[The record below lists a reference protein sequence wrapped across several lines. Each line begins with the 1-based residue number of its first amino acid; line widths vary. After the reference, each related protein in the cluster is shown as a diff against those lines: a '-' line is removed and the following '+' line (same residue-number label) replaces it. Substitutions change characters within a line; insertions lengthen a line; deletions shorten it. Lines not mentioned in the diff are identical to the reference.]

1 MNDRT
6 LPDATPSGYAEVRRA
21 LADGVRM
28 LTSDVFD
35 TLVWRPV
42 AEPRHLWP
50 HLGEH
55 LLHLGVLPRDVT
67 PTHFADVR
75 VRAEARARIPHHVP
89 GRSPE
94 TSIEEIWGEM
104 PGEWLGGRTVDE
116 LVAEELAVEAALL
129 RRHEPAL
136 ALLRDARAAG
146 IRVVLVSDTYLS
158 AAQLR
163 SLLAAVGV
171 GPEHFDDVVT
181 SRDHDTAKAD
191 GLLRIALEASGVPAR
206 AVLHIG
212 DNEVSDGLAALDAGL
227 RFVHLAVPSR
237 SDAMGGV
244 AESLVLHSADHATD
258 AGRSA
263 AVRETLLG
271 HDGAAS
277 EPAYQFGAAVAGPA
291 MAGFAAWAS
300 LTTERLGAGAVH
312 CLLREGGTIA
322 ELIRRVRPDGPTP
335 VEMHSSRWGVLR
347 AAVISGTPDE
357 LYAALARRADF
368 RAEHVSEAFDVDLAL
383 VRSVVGDGPHDHR
396 MRALALDAIAAHDV
410 LRGEIVAAS
419 ARLRAGLEAYLGAT
433 LHGGIHSDEP
443 IVVCDIGW
451 SGMIQQGLTRVVRG
465 MGIDREVIGL
475 YSALT
480 PAGEERVSRGAR
492 MLAYMPS
499 RGGHGRADDAAAVII
514 RNPEILERVMTPAT
528 GTLLGFSASGEPICK
543 DTTEERHPSL
553 DLARG
558 GLLDFATVAAPTI
571 REHLATWTD
580 DVGFRIAL
588 EESVAAVLRS
598 PDRRLA
604 EQLGKWHHDD
614 VAGTAS
620 EVLAASW
627 FERLLPFA
635 NAHDLASVPMT
646 DVFWLPGLAA
656 VASEPLAAQL
666 RAVQA
671 GASSELLCP
680 PNRLGVAT
688 ITAYPQGSLRA
699 AGQWRDTPRTAPEGW
714 SLVTMRCTVPS
725 LRSVV
730 VQPCETGGV
739 VEFGIVGVEWTTADG
754 AVHASVVDDLAAPAS
769 GVGVRIVSGR
779 LLGSRTV
786 GFAQGGHLLVTP
798 PSALAASITSVRLDV
813 AYRGITLD
821 AAARRVVEPPFL
833 RTAPRRLAQWAK
845 ARLRGP
851 VRRILDRRAA
861 RASRPTR

>member
-55 LLHLGVLPRDVT
+55 LLRLGALPHDVT
-67 PTHFADVR
+67 PSHFAEVR
-75 VRAEARARIPHHVP
+75 VRAEARARIPHHVV

-104 PGEWLGGRTVDE
+104 PDGWRGGRTIGE
-116 LVAEELAVEAALL
+116 LVAEELAVEGSML

-136 ALLRDARAAG
+136 ALLREARTAG
-146 IRVVLVSDTYLS
+146 VKVVLVSDTYLS
-158 AAQLR
+158 AIQLR
-163 SLLAAVGV
+163 SLLAAAGV
-171 GPEHFDDVVT
+171 GPEHYDDVVT

-191 GLLRIALEASGVPAR
+191 GLLRIALDAAGVPAR
-206 AVLHIG
+206 ASLHIG

-227 RFVHLAVPSR
+227 RFVHLAVPR
-237 SDAMGGV
+237 SLDALHGT
-244 AESLVLHSADHATD
+244 ADSFALHSADHATD
-258 AGRSA
+258 AGRA
-263 AVRETLLG
+263 AMVRETLLRHEG
-271 HDGAAS
+271 TAVQ
-277 EPAYQFGAAVAGPA
+277 PAYQFGASVAGPA
-291 MAGFAAWAS
+291 MAGFATWAS
-300 LTTERLGAGAVH
+300 VTAERFGASAVH

-322 ELIRRVRPDGPTP
+322 ELIRRVRPGGPTP
-335 VEMHSSRWGVLR
+335 LEVHSSRWGVLR
-347 AAVISGTPDE
+347 AAVLTGSVDE

-368 RAEHVSEAFDVDLAL
+368 RAEHVSEAFGVDLRL
-383 VRSVVGDGPHDHR
+383 VREVVDDGPHDHR
-396 MRALALDAIAAHDV
+396 MRALALEAISAHAG
-410 LRGEIVAAS
+410 LREEIVASS
-419 ARLRAGLEAYLGAT
+419 ARLRAGLEAYLART
-433 LHGGIHSDEP
+433 LHGGIDSTEP
-443 IVVCDIGW
+443 IVLCDIGW
-451 SGMIQQGLTRVVRG
+451 SGMIQEGLTRVIRG
-465 MGIDREVIGL
+465 MGCDRDVIGL

-492 MLAYMPS
+492 MLGYMPS
-499 RGGHGRADDAAAVII
+499 RGGHGRADDASTVII
-514 RNPEILERVMTPAT
+514 RNPEILERVMTPAV
-528 GTLLGFSASGEPICK
+528 GTLLAFTPEGEPVCK
-543 DTTEERHPSL
+543 DSTEERHPSL
-553 DLARG
+553 DIARE
-558 GLLDFATVAAPTI
+558 GLLDFATVAAATI
-571 REHLATWTD
+571 REHLSTWVD
-580 DVGFRIAL
+580 DIDFRIAL

-604 EQLGKWHHDD
+604 AELGQWHHDD

-635 NAHDLASVPMT
+635 NAHDLAAVPMT

-739 VEFGIVGVEWTTADG
+739 VEFGIVGVEWTTSDG
-754 AVHASVVDDLAAPAS
+754 TVHTAVVDDLGSPGE
-769 GVGVRIVSGR
+769 GVGVQIISGR
-779 LLGSRTV
+779 LLGARTV

-798 PSALAASITSVRLDV
+798 PSSLGASIGAVRIDV

-821 AAARRVVEPPFL
+821 KAARRVVEPPFI

-861 RASRPTR
+861 RTTN

>member
-1 MNDRT
+1 MNERT
-6 LPDATPSGYAEVRRA
+6 LPDATPSGYAEVRTA
-21 LADGVRM
+21 LAAGVRL

-42 AEPRHLWP
+42 SEPRHLWP
-50 HLGEH
+50 LLGQH
-55 LLHLGVLPRDVT
+55 LLDSGFLPDDVT
-67 PTHFADVR
+67 PLHFADVR

-94 TSIEEIWGEM
+94 TSIEEIWAEM
-104 PGEWLGGRTVDE
+104 PAAWLLGRATAE
-116 LVAEELAVEAALL
+116 LVNEEIAFESRML

-136 ALLRDARAAG
+136 TLLREARQVG
-146 IRVVLVSDTYLS
+146 VKVVLVSDTYLS

-163 SLLAAVGV
+163 DLLARVGV
-171 GPEHFDDVVT
+171 GPDHVDDIVT

-191 GLLRIALEASGVPAR
+191 GLLKIALERSGVPAR
-206 AVLHIG
+206 SALHIG
-212 DNEVSDGLAALDAGL
+212 DNEAADGLAALDAGMG
-227 RFVHLAVPSR
+227 FVHLAVPSR
-237 SDAMGGV
+237 LDVV
-244 AESLVLHSADHATD
+244 AHCADSLSLHSAENSTDGGRAAT
-258 AGRSA
+258 A
-263 AVRETLLG
+263 RETLLRRP
-271 HDGAAS
+271 GAAHD
-277 EPAYQFGAAVAGPA
+277 PAYQFGAAIAGPA

-300 LTTERLGAGAVH
+300 VTTERLGAGALH

-322 ELIRRVRPDGPTP
+322 ELVRRVRPNGPEP

-347 AAVISGTPDE
+347 ASVITGSTDE

-368 RAEHVSEAFDVDLAL
+368 RPEHVTEAFGVDLEL
-383 VRSVVGDGPHDHR
+383 VRSVVADGPHDHR
-396 MRALALDAIAAHDV
+396 MRSAALADIAAHDE
-410 LRGEIVAAS
+410 LRGAIVESS
-419 ARLRAGLEAYLGAT
+419 ARLRRGLEVYLQRT
-433 LHGGIHSDEP
+433 LRVGDGP
-443 IVVCDIGW
+443 IVLCDIGW
-451 SGMIQQGLTRVVRG
+451 SGMIQQGLTRVIRG
-465 MGIDREVIGL
+465 IGIDAEVVGL
-475 YSALT
+475 YCALT
-480 PAGEERVSRGAR
+480 PAGEERVSQGAR
-492 MLAYMPS
+492 MLGYLPS
-499 RGGHGRADDAAAVII
+499 RGGHGRADDATSVII
-514 RNPEILERVMTPAT
+514 RNPEILERVMTPPT
-528 GTLLGFSASGEPICK
+528 GTLLSFTEAGEPVCK

-553 DLARG
+553 DVARD
-558 GLLDFATVAAPTI
+558 GLLDYATVAATTI
-571 REHLATWTD
+571 DEHLVTWVD
-580 DVGFRIAL
+580 DTAFRIAL

-604 EQLGKWHHDD
+604 EQLGQWHHDD

-680 PNRLGVAT
+680 PNRLGIAT

-699 AGQWRDTPRTAPEGW
+699 AGQWRDTPRTSPEGW

-730 VQPCETGGV
+730 VQPCESGGV
-739 VEFGIVGVEWTTADG
+739 VEFGIVGAEWTTADG
-754 AVHASVVDDLAAPAS
+754 ATHAAIVDDLGAPTD

-798 PSALAASITSVRLDV
+798 PSSLAASITAVRLDI

-821 AAARRVVEPPFL
+821 KAARRVVEPPFV
-833 RTAPRRLAQWAK
+833 RTAPRRVAQWAK

-851 VRRILDRRAA
+851 VRRLIDMRAA
-861 RASRPTR
+861 RRSR